1 MLKIEQLEV
10 AYGQQ
15 TILNGLDLT
24 FHEGEIH
31 GVLGMNGAGK
41 TTFFK
46 TIYGHLSALSGQC
59 LYKNNV
65 VSSQSIAFLETQNY
79 FYPYMKGKE
88 YLELMTTRN
97 KAFQVD
103 RWNEVFELPLDRFI
117 DNYSTGMKK
126 KLAFMGI
133 LALDRPILILDEPFN
148 GVDVE
153 SNEKIAFLLKKLKAS
168 GKIIIISSHI
178 IHSLTSICDKISHL
192 DKGKIART
200 YTPNEFPDLE
210 EQLRA
215 WVQAGIGDVLN
226 ELIP

>member
-15 TILNGLDLT
+15 TILDSLDLT

-46 TIYGHLSALSGQC
+46 TIYGHLRSVSGQC
-59 LYKNNV
+59 LYENDV
-65 VSSQSIAFLETQNY
+65 VSSQNIAFLETQNY

-88 YLELMTTRN
+88 YLELMTARN
-97 KAFQVD
+97 PDFKVE

-192 DKGKIART
+192 DKGKIAKT
-200 YTPNEFPDLE
+200 YVPNEFTNLE